1 MERRTFIGQSCTCVL
16 VSLLGVSELY
26 AQQSDAQ
33 KPEGAKKHVPQAM
46 SEKQVRNILKFI
58 DASEDDETKERIF
71 EQLGYECFFSRNLD
85 KWIDPY
91 VDNVQGFLDRVNVEH
106 KSKYWEKLEFNE
118 DRTVLTLTG
127 RKVEGCACS
136 FSDCPNPPKSL
147 CHHCCRN
154 FQQELFGRL
163 LGRKVEVEVTTG
175 FLLGDDHCDTIIRL
189 V

>member
-1 MERRTFIGQSCTCVL
+1 MERRAFIGQSCTCGL
-16 VSLLGVSELY
+16 VSLLGVSEL
-26 AQQSDAQ
+26 AARQTNAQ
-33 KPEGAKKHVPQAM
+33 KPEDEKKHVPQAM

-58 DASEDDETKERIF
+58 DASEDDDTKQRIF

-147 CHHCCRN
+147 CHHCCKN

>member
-1 MERRTFIGQSCTCVL
+1 MERRTFIGQSCTCGL
-16 VSLLGVSELY
+16 VSLLGVSELS

-147 CHHCCRN
+147 CHHCCKN

>member
-1 MERRTFIGQSCTCVL
+1 MKRRAFIGQSCTCGL
-16 VSLLGVSELY
+16 VSLLGVSELS
-26 AQQSDAQ
+26 ARPSEVQ
-33 KPEGAKKHVPQAM
+33 KPAGAKKHVPQAM
-46 SEKQVRNILKFI
+46 SERQVRNILKFI
-58 DASEDDETKERIF
+58 DASEDENTKERIF
-71 EQLGYECFFSRNLD
+71 EQLGYECFHSRDLD

-147 CHHCCRN
+147 CHHCCKN